1 MAFLQGTIP
10 TISRGVGLDLS
21 AMQTCNFEEE
31 TMFCVLE
38 MGHLDDHRFLFV
50 IEGDE
55 GTEFRML
62 THKEYAEIAE

>member
-1 MAFLQGTIP
+1 
-10 TISRGVGLDLS
+10 
-21 AMQTCNFEEE
+21 MQTCNFEEE